1 MATPYQSGNKMP
13 LGGSP
18 TPNSSGSREDSII
31 SRTQRQAFPSE
42 DSQISLENF
51 EHKGDRP
58 AGFENSLADMATLTG
73 KELQESYRA
82 GLPSSAQFT
91 DKVTDR

>member
-18 TPNSSGSREDSII
+18 TGTSNKSREDSII
-31 SRTQRQAFPSE
+31 SRTEAQAFPSE

-51 EHKGDRP
+51 EHYGDKP
-58 AGFENSLADMATLTG
+58 AGTQNSLADMQTLTG
-73 KELQESYRA
+73 KDLQESYRA
-82 GLPSSAQFT
+82 GLSKSAQYT

>member
-1 MATPYQSGNKMP
+1 MANYEPGNKMP

-18 TPNSSGSREDSII
+18 NGNSSPSREDAII
-31 SRTQRQAFPSE
+31 SKTRSQAFPSE
-42 DSQISLENF
+42 DSQINLENF
-51 EHKGDRP
+51 EHKGDRS
-58 AGFENSLADMATLTG
+58 AGFQNSLADMQSLTG

-82 GLPSSAQFT
+82 GLPKSAAAH